1 MSFQSI
7 NKGSMLSDGYIIGN
21 WRKEP
26 ITQKQKEY
34 IEEMQ
39 KVSHFPLPQ
48 FDGKTKGEA
57 CDYIEKYREFA
68 YMNLWA
74 IEHEYE

>member
-7 NKGSMLSDGYIIGN
+7 NKGFILSDGYIIRN
-21 WRKEP
+21 WRKEQ

-48 FDGKTKGEA
+48 FEGKTKGEA
-57 CDYIEKYREFA
+57 WDYINKYSELT
-68 YMNLWA
+68 YINLWS
-74 IEHEYE
+74 IINGYD